1 MQLPHMSQYRK
12 TLDLPCDKKTA
23 SITKLTE
30 THLGEISWTRKSYL
44 GVVNGFFPEEIY
56 AT

>member
-1 MQLPHMSQYRK
+1 MSQYRK